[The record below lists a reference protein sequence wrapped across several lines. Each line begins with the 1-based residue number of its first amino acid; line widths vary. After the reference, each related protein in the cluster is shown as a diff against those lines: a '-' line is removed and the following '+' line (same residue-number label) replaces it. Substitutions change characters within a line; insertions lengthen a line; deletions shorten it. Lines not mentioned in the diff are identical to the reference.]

1 MLKHTEEVQ
10 NTHTLSPQIH
20 NCQNSFKQL
29 RSEIYMGI
37 YPLKPASKAAETQTL
52 EDFMSEGSPVQFLG

>member
-1 MLKHTEEVQ
+1 ME
-10 NTHTLSPQIH
+10 
-20 NCQNSFKQL
+20 
-29 RSEIYMGI
+29 I